1 MQHRVFETDFA
12 GRKLIVETGKY
23 AEQAGGAC
31 IVRCGD
37 TAVLATATSAKEPR
51 EGIDFFPLSV
61 DFEEKMYS
69 VGKIPGG
76 FIKREGRPS
85 EKAILTSRLI
95 DRPIRPLFPKG
106 FYNDVQIIVTVLS
119 VDTDIPPAVYGMIGS
134 SIALSIS
141 DIPFY
146 GPTGSVVVGLADGQ
160 LIVNPD
166 SAQREASLLDLTVA
180 GTRDAVMMVEAG
192 ANEVSE
198 ETMLEAILFAHEE
211 IKKLVTFIE
220 GIAAEVGA
228 PKQQP
233 ELKKVDVGL
242 EAKVREF
249 AGESV
254 VWSVDTFDRAER
266 DVREGEVKKK
276 TIEHFAE
283 EHPDSAKQIDSV
295 LYDMTKEVV
304 RDKIINHGVRPDGR
318 TFEEIRPIWCEA
330 GILPRTHGSAVFT
343 RGQTQVLAITTLGAI
358 GDGQMLDGISEEEY
372 KRYMHQYNMPPY
384 STGEAKP
391 LRSTNRREIGH
402 GALAERAVE
411 PMLPSELEFPYAI
424 RTVSEVISSNGSTSQ
439 ASVCASALSLMDA
452 GVPLK
457 APVAGVAMGL
467 IKDEANGKVAILT
480 DIQGLE
486 DFFGDMDFKV
496 AGTTKGITAIQM
508 DIKIKGIDK
517 EILTRALAQAHKGRM
532 FILDKMNEVLPE
544 PRPEISKYA
553 PKIIQ
558 FNIEPDKIREVIGP
572 GGKMINKIIAET
584 GVKIDIEDDGR
595 VFITTPD
602 SEAAK
607 KAKGIILA
615 IVSDV
620 EVGNV
625 YLGKVTRI
633 MNFGAFV
640 ELAPG
645 KEGMVHISKLSNKH
659 VNTVEEVVSIG
670 DEILVKVAE
679 IDKQGRIN
687 LTRKGLIPDEPDT
700 EGEAEGSEKAP
711 EAQRER
717 PPRDGHRDRDRDR
730 DRGGRS
736 GDRRPG
742 DRPPRIHQ

>member
-1 MQHRVFETDFA
+1 MQHRVFETEYA
-12 GRKLIVETGKY
+12 GRKLIVESGKY

-37 TAVLATATSAKEPR
+37 TVVMATATMAGKPR

-85 EKAILTSRLI
+85 ERAILTSRLI

-106 FYNDVQIIVTVLS
+106 FYNDVQIIVTCLS

-134 SIALSIS
+134 SVALSIS
-141 DIPFY
+141 DVPFA
-146 GPTGSVVVGLADGQ
+146 GPTGSVAVGLVDGEF
-160 LIVNPD
+160 IANPD
-166 SAQREASLLDLTVA
+166 SAQREMSLMELTVS

-192 ANEVSE
+192 ALEVSE
-198 ETMLEAILFAHEE
+198 ETMLNGILFAHEE
-211 IKKLVTFIE
+211 IKKVIDFIE
-220 GIAAEVGA
+220 SIAKEIGK
-228 PKQQP
+228 PKIVP
-233 ELKKVDVGL
+233 NIYHVSEEL
-242 EAKVREF
+242 EQKVRAF
-249 AGESV
+249 AKDKV
-254 VWSVDTFDRAER
+254 VWSVDTFERAER
-266 DVREGEVKKK
+266 EARISSMKEEV
-276 TIEHFAE
+276 IAHFAE
-283 EHPDSAKQIDSV
+283 EFPDSGKDIDSI
-295 LYDMTKEVV
+295 LYDMNKEVV
-304 RDKIINHGVRPDGR
+304 RDKIINQGIRPDGR
-318 TFEEIRPIWCEA
+318 NYEDIRPIWCEHS
-330 GILPRTHGSAVFT
+330 ILPRTHGSAVFT
-343 RGQTQVLAITTLGAI
+343 RGQTQVMAVTTLGAI
-358 GDGQMLDGISEEEY
+358 GDGQTLDGISEEDY
-372 KRYMHQYNMPPY
+372 KRYMHQYNMPPF

-391 LRSTNRREIGH
+391 LRSTNRREVGH

-424 RTVSEVISSNGSTSQ
+424 RVVSEVISSNGSTSQ
-439 ASVCASALSLMDA
+439 ASVCASSLSLMDA
-452 GVPLK
+452 GVPMK

-467 IKDEANGKVAILT
+467 IKDEANGKVAVLT

-486 DFFGDMDFKV
+486 DFLGDMDFKV
-496 AGTTKGITAIQM
+496 AGTEKGITAIQM

-517 EILTRALAQAHKGRM
+517 EILTRALAQANKGRM
-532 FILDKMNEVLPE
+532 HILGKMNEVLSAPKPE
-544 PRPEISKYA
+544 LSPFA

-558 FNIEPDKIREVIGP
+558 FTIDPEKIREVIGP

-607 KAKGIILA
+607 KAKGIIMA

-645 KEGMVHISKLSNKH
+645 KEGMVHISKLANTH
-659 VNTVEEVVSIG
+659 VKTVEDVVKIG
-670 DEILVKVAE
+670 DEILVKVCE
-679 IDKQGRIN
+679 IDKQGRVN
-687 LTRKGLIPDEPDT
+687 LTRKGLLPDDQGQSKEPQKEPPT
-700 EGEAEGSEKAP
+700 E
-711 EAQRER
+711 
-717 PPRDGHRDRDRDR
+717 
-730 DRGGRS
+730 
-736 GDRRPG
+736 
-742 DRPPRIHQ
+742 